1 LDSLVYENEY
11 LEISTALPDDANIF
25 GLGEVVSGFRRD
37 SRGTR
42 QTMWARDAATP
53 VDENVYGSHPFYLE
67 MRNGT
72 AHGVFLRNSNGMDVI
87 ISPAK
92 LTYKYTEL
100 IGRPQM
106 PPAWAMG
113 FHQCRYGYTNIAQVE
128 TVVNTYQKE
137 DLPLDGVW
145 IDIDYMDK
153 YKDFTF
159 DEIRFPESRVKKL
172 AESLAATNR
181 SMVLIVDPGIP
192 VEPGYG
198 PYDSGMA
205 QD

>member
-1 LDSLVYENEY
+1 K
-11 LEISTALPDDANIF
+11 
-25 GLGEVVSGFRRD
+25 
-37 SRGTR
+37 
-42 QTMWARDAATP
+42 
-53 VDENVYGSHPFYLE
+53 
-67 MRNGT
+67 GT
-72 AHGVFLRNSNGMDVI
+72 AHGVFLRNSNGMDVV

-92 LTYKYTEL
+92 LTYKVIGGVLDFTIFLGPSPADVINQYTEL
-100 IGRPQM
+100 IGRPHM

-113 FHQCRYGYTNIAQVE
+113 FHQCRYGYINIDQVE

-159 DEIRFPESRVKKL
+159 DELRFPESRIKKL
-172 AESLAATNR
+172 AESLAAKNQ

-192 VEPGYG
+192 VEPGYE